1 MKSAKATKFHRK
13 FGGGTAETGENGFS
27 RPFGTKY
34 LSLNTTQDC
43 VLGYFQVAPTGLEL
57 QIRVLT
63 QTLKPDSLSLLYGPT
78 KVVP

>member
-1 MKSAKATKFHRK
+1 LRSVPRT
-13 FGGGTAETGENGFS
+13 S
-27 RPFGTKY
+27 
-34 LSLNTTQDC
+34 

-63 QTLKPDSLSLLYGPT
+63 QTLKPHVFSIVYGPT